1 MQTTSGWKIGISLLV
16 AVAILQGTSCQHTQ
30 PSRPLITV
38 PTKHSVRS
46 ETLLVQSDFRLP
58 KDHPLIT
65 DLIDLRGQVSSLLD
79 LPEQRKEVVV
89 YLFSNETEYTQ
100 YLNATYPGLP
110 KRRAYFVGTPRE
122 LAVYTYWGERIQEDL
137 RHEYTHGLL
146 HSCLKEVPLWLDE
159 GLAEYFEVIGPEPGQ
174 VNVDY
179 AQNLMTLLGNGWRP
193 DLKRLEQLDKF
204 EQMQRIDYQEAWAW
218 VHFMLHS
225 SPDTR
230 EPLVSYLRDLRTET
244 DPTPLSVRLEENG
257 LRVQDRFMNYI
268 ATLRTVK
275 LLHDPKFSQPNPH
288 ERHSNSVN

>member
-1 MQTTSGWKIGISLLV
+1 MPTFRGLRI
-16 AVAILQGTSCQHTQ
+16 AILLLAVIGVLQGSSCQHTH

-65 DLIDLRGQVSSLLD
+65 DLIDLRAEVSEILE

-146 HSCLKEVPLWLDE
+146 HSCLKTVPLWLDE
-159 GLAEYFEVIGPEPGQ
+159 GLAEYFEVVGAAPGQ

-179 AQNLMTLLGNGWRP
+179 SQNLMTLLGNGWRP
-193 DLKRLEQLDKF
+193 DINRLEQLDKF

-230 EPLVSYLRDLRTET
+230 EVLVSYLRDLRSET
-244 DPTPLSVRLEENG
+244 NPTPLSVRLEENG
-257 LRVQDRFMNYI
+257 LRVQDRFLNYI

-275 LLHDPKFSQPNPH
+275 LLHDPSSSLVNPH
-288 ERHSNSVN
+288 ERHTDAVH